1 MKKYVILNQFSC
13 LIMKK
18 MFRAINAVVF
28 SVLLVTANVYALPAR
43 LDVLF
48 VLDNSGTMKSNDP
61 EFMTRR
67 SVLKLTKAFT
77 QDTRVGVVVFD
88 VKADFA
94 MPLTSVAN
102 PDFENEVK
110 NSLRRLSYTGKYT
123 NIPIAI
129 ERAVY

>member
-1 MKKYVILNQFSC
+1 
-13 LIMKK
+13 MKK

-67 SVLKLTKAFT
+67 SVLKLTKAFS

>member
-1 MKKYVILNQFSC
+1 MLNHFSC

-67 SVLKLTKAFT
+67 SVLKLTKAFS
-77 QDTRVGVVVFD
+77 QDSRVGVGICQQGCRRFI
-88 VKADFA
+88 KKIIQLY
-94 MPLTSVAN
+94 PG
-102 PDFENEVK
+102 
-110 NSLRRLSYTGKYT
+110 LRLLPGSHS
-123 NIPIAI
+123 IA
-129 ERAVY
+129 